1 MEKITQFAAAFS
13 LASLSWDILI
23 LFFLFIVALLYGLT
37 MGKNRIALTILST
50 YISFSI
56 ITVFPFGIFENIA
69 GESRFFLVRSTVFI
83 IFIAISFI
91 LLNRSFFGHLFR
103 VSRALSNMSFP
114 KIFLISIAQVGLFMS
129 IFFSDILSGSGN
141 DLSGLSRIMF
151 TTQTAQVLW
160 VIAPVLLLGIFKSKK
175 SL

>member
-1 MEKITQFAAAFS
+1 MEKITQLASAFS

-50 YISFSI
+50 YVSFSI
-56 ITVFPFGIFENIA
+56 MTVFPFFIFKDIVID
-69 GESRFFLVRSTVFI
+69 SRFFLIKSAVFI

-91 LLNRSFFGHLFR
+91 LLNRSFFGHLFK

-129 IFFSDILSGSGN
+129 IFFSNILSGDGSN
-141 DLSGLSRIMF
+141 LSGLSKILF
-151 TTQTAQVLW
+151 TTQSAQVLW
-160 VIAPVLLLGIFKSKK
+160 VIAPVLLLGVFKSKK
-175 SL
+175 SY

>member
-1 MEKITQFAAAFS
+1 MEKITQLVAAFS

-50 YISFSI
+50 YISFSVM
-56 ITVFPFGIFENIA
+56 TVFPFSVFSGVVDD
-69 GESRFFLVRSTVFI
+69 SRLFLVKSAVFI

-91 LLNRSFFGHLFR
+91 LLNRSFFGHLFK

-114 KIFLISIAQVGLFMS
+114 KIFLISITQVGLFMS

-141 DLSGLSRIMF
+141 NLSGLSRIMF

>member
-1 MEKITQFAAAFS
+1 MEKITQLAATFS

-50 YISFSI
+50 YVSFSI
-56 ITVFPFGIFENIA
+56 ITVFPFGLLENTE
-69 GESRFFLVRSTVFI
+69 GESKLFLVKSAVFI
-83 IFIAISFI
+83 VFIVISFI
-91 LLNRSFFGHLFR
+91 LLNRSFFGHLFK

-114 KIFLISIAQVGLFMS
+114 KIFLISIAQVGLFIT
-129 IFFSDILSGSGN
+129 IFFSNIFLGSGIE
-141 DLSGLSRIMF
+141 LSGLSKFIF
-151 TTQTAQVLW
+151 TTKTAQVLW
-160 VIAPVLLLGIFKSKK
+160 VIAPVLLLGIFKSRK